1 MPVFNIPISN
11 ARPYRGTLT
20 TEAARL
26 KAKKDKEKKAARTAR
41 DARTRPGITL
51 STQADLQNARTR
63 ATAKSLTMKS
73 SKPRTTSSV
82 MNSSQALTNANK
94 SRGPQLTLAQ
104 KQAKRK
110 SEAKVAKVQP
120 KIIILQSNELK
131 AGPEIAHVNKDN
143 LKVNTIIP
151 SSPISSSSL
160 SVVPKVKAP
169 SKPVNEK
176 FKTTVPTSNINRT
189 LKVTGLTKEELNKAL
204 KLVATK
210 TQNNVLKN
218 LTAKQVKK

>member
-11 ARPYRGTLT
+11 TRPYRGTLT

-26 KAKKDKEKKAARTAR
+26 KAKKDKEKKAERVAR
-41 DARTRPGITL
+41 DARTRPGITS

-63 ATAKSLTMKS
+63 ATAKSLIMKS
-73 SKPRTTSSV
+73 SKPNTVMSS
-82 MNSSQALTNANK
+82 SAALTNANK
-94 SRGPQLTLAQ
+94 SRGPQLTLVQ
-104 KQAKRK
+104 KQAKKVIRK

-151 SSPISSSSL
+151 SSPISSSS
-160 SVVPKVKAP
+160 SVVLKVKAP